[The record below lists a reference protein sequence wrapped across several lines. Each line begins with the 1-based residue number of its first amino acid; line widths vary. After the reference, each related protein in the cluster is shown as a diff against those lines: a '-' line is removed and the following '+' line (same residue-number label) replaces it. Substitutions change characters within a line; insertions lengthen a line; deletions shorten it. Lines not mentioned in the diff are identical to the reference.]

1 MLRWI
6 VSPRWVV
13 VLSLALSLALVV
25 ACGSSAEP
33 EAAPT
38 AAPPAAALTA
48 TTAPAPAAAQP
59 TQAAPVQST
68 QAPAAAQPTQARA
81 AAPTAVPTPA
91 PAARATPV
99 SSAVAQGPR
108 GVLNT
113 GFKEVN
119 PFAAHPSL
127 SSTIQAQFVG
137 MGIGETPISQD
148 VNDVFRAELFSD
160 WDVSADGL
168 TWTFKVR
175 EGVPFHKG
183 YGEMTAEDI
192 IWYFHEFGSPDSLN
206 GHSRHVR
213 RLLLDEEGS
222 PIKALDDYTV
232 EATTSVP
239 HFDMLLRLARPNIG
253 AITSKKQAEEM
264 GDAEAA
270 LDGAATGP
278 WEIVDHISGSYWH
291 MKAVEGHWRQTPNF
305 AELYFYNI
313 PEESTRV
320 ANFQTGKLDT
330 MQMALDSKPVIDQVP
345 GIEYMR
351 VEFGGTL
358 QVALGLGNFHI
369 PELER
374 ASWDPELPW
383 VSASPDVNSEEWD
396 RARKV
401 RLAMAISIDK
411 ELIVETLLRGVG
423 NPLAGWGWEA
433 NMHRLPDDMQKREFN
448 PEKARQLL
456 AEAGYP
462 DGFEITLTP
471 DIRGIPS
478 EVEACEAVAV
488 MWEDIGIRT
497 RVNKV
502 PYATVAPVY
511 RAREYTGA
519 NCHGTAGVSDPMNLL
534 GNAFASNA
542 SGIIGFEHPWL
553 DDKLTQAN
561 RLVDDEA
568 RYKIAV
574 EVARFI
580 WDNVVHEALYSV
592 DILWP
597 LSTKVNDWGEFLEH
611 GDRRYLT
618 GTEYATH
625 QE

>member
-1 MLRWI
+1 MMHLGI
-6 VSPRWVV
+6 AKPGTALVLALI
-13 VLSLALSLALVV
+13 LSLALLV
-25 ACGSSAEP
+25 ACGSSATATPQATEP
-33 EAAPT
+33 PAPAATDAPTSPPAPT
-38 AAPPAAALTA
+38 AAPASGQP
-48 TTAPAPAAAQP
+48 TTAAPQQQP
-59 TQAAPVQST
+59 T
-68 QAPAAAQPTQARA
+68 RA
-81 AAPTAVPTPA
+81 AAPTAVPTAKPA
-91 PAARATPV
+91 PTPV
-99 SSAVAQGPR
+99 PTTASTTGPE
-108 GVLNT
+108 GTLNT

-137 MGIGETPISQD
+137 SGIGETPVSQD
-148 VNDVFRAELFSD
+148 VNDVFQAELFTE
-160 WDVSADGL
+160 WVVAEDGL

-175 EGVPFHKG
+175 KGVPFHKG
-183 YGEMTAEDI
+183 YGEMTAEDV
-192 IWYFHEFGSPDSLN
+192 IWFFHEFGKPESLN
-206 GHSRHVR
+206 GHARHVR
-213 RLLLDEEGS
+213 RLLLDPEGS
-222 PIKALDDYTV
+222 PLKALDDYTV
-232 EATTSVP
+232 QASTSVP
-239 HFDMLLRLARPNIG
+239 QFDMLLRLARPNIG
-253 AITSKKQAEEM
+253 AITSKKQAEEL
-264 GDAEAA
+264 GDSEAA

-278 WEIVDHISGSYWH
+278 WEIEEHLAGSYWR
-291 MKAVEGHWRQTPNF
+291 MKAVEDHWRKTPDF

-320 ANFQTGKLDT
+320 ANFQTGNLDT

-345 GIEYMR
+345 DVKYMR

-369 PELER
+369 PDSNR
-374 ASWDPELPW
+374 PSWDPDLPW
-383 VSASPDVNSEEWD
+383 VSASADVNSEEWD

-401 RLAMAISIDK
+401 RLAMAIAIDK
-411 ELIVETLLRGVG
+411 QTIVDTLLQGIG
-423 NPLAGWGWEA
+423 KPLAAWGWEA
-433 NMHRLPDDMQKREFN
+433 NTHRLPDDMQEREYN

-488 MWEDIGIRT
+488 MWEEIGIRT
-497 RVNKV
+497 RVNRV

-519 NCHGTAGVSDPMNLL
+519 NCHGTAGVSDPMGLVGSVFL
-534 GNAFASNA
+534 SDGP
-542 SGIIGFEHPWL
+542 GIIGFEHPYL
-553 DDKLTQAN
+553 DEELA
-561 RLVDDEA
+561 RAIHIVDTEE
-568 RYKIAV
+568 RYKLAV

-597 LSTKVNDWGEFLEH
+597 LSAKVQDWGQHLEH

-618 GTEYATH
+618 GTEYAKH
-625 QE
+625 R

>member
-1 MLRWI
+1 MMMRWI
-6 VSPRWVV
+6 VSHKTIA
-13 VLSLALSLALVV
+13 LLLLALSLALVV
-25 ACGSSAEP
+25 ACGTSE
-33 EAAPT
+33 EPT
-38 AAPPAAALTA
+38 AES
-48 TTAPAPAAAQP
+48 TTAPAATPAPAATTPPSQPTQAAPAQP
-59 TQAAPVQST
+59 TQAAP
-68 QAPAAAQPTQARA
+68 AATAVPTAKP
-81 AAPTAVPTPA
+81 APTAVPQA
-91 PAARATPV
+91 
-99 SSAVAQGPR
+99 SDSKGPH
-108 GVLNT
+108 GILNT
-113 GFKEVN
+113 GFKEVD
-119 PFAAHPSL
+119 PFAAHPKL

-137 MGIGETPISQD
+137 SGIGETPVSLD
-148 VNDVFRAELFSD
+148 VNDVYQAELFTEWS
-160 WDVSADGL
+160 VAEDGL

-175 EGVPFHKG
+175 KGVPFHKG
-183 YGEMTAEDI
+183 YGEMTSEDI
-192 IWYFHEFGSPDSLN
+192 IWYFYEFGAPDSLN
-206 GHSRHVR
+206 SHSRHVR
-213 RLLLDEEGS
+213 RLLLDPDGEQL
-222 PIKALDDYTV
+222 KALDDYTV
-232 EATTSVP
+232 QAKTSVP
-239 HFDMLLRLARPNIG
+239 QFDMLLRLARPNIG
-253 AITSKKQAEEM
+253 AITSKKQAEEL
-264 GDAEAA
+264 GDSEAA

-278 WEIVDHISGSYWH
+278 WEIVDHIASNYWH
-291 MKAVEGHWRQTPNF
+291 MKAVEGHWRKTPDF
-305 AELYFYNI
+305 AELYFYTI

-625 QE
+625 RE